1 MNCIGKG
8 EGIKI
13 ILKLSNGA
21 EVRGYCLTSELSLA
35 WCKMKGV
42 HECQVPL
49 SHEVMLI
56 FHAMHPAPVYLG
68 SNIVI
73 CGNECSGGMEREQM
87 RARDRERVVYGS
99 VLHAFTFDL
108 PIITIG
114 FTFNDSVAKP
124 IS

>member
-1 MNCIGKG
+1 MKAKNPPLYFMLCTVS
-8 EGIKI
+8 
-13 ILKLSNGA
+13 L
-21 EVRGYCLTSELSLA
+21 LTL
-35 WCKMKGV
+35 V
-42 HECQVPL
+42 
-49 SHEVMLI
+49 
-56 FHAMHPAPVYLG
+56 

-73 CGNECSGGMEREQM
+73 CGNEYSGGGQRESCV
-87 RARDRERVVYGS
+87 RC